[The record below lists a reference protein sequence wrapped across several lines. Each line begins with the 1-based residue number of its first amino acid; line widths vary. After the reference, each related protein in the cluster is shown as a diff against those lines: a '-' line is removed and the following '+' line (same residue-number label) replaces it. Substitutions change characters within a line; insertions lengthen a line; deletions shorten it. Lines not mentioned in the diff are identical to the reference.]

1 MARDSLFGERI
12 IWTGH
17 PEEVV
22 APPILRAAA
31 VLLFVSSAV
40 STLFAVVVALALGAS
55 PASSLLFAAWSATL
69 GLACLELPK
78 WWLSKVRFVVTEQHV
93 IYQRGPFRR
102 TIERRSIS
110 FARIFWSRR
119 RPDSGD
125 LELVRAVP
133 TGALR
138 RRLMLRLPGVVAP
151 GRVWAIVRGDEA
163 ITPRGDGER
172 PLAQRLDQGE
182 RVVWAARRHP
192 TLRDYVPET
201 RRQWLQLALSAF
213 LLAGFARMLWRVI
226 PSFDKV
232 LEAGLPARSLAFA
245 ALVAGVALS
254 ALLVLAMGV
263 YLGYDAVIRP
273 GRLAKDTHYLIT
285 NKRVLIQ
292 RGHEELH
299 LDRNRIVDVID
310 APAGS
315 GLSDVFLVLDGPRA
329 RALAAS
335 GAFGESEPGPG
346 LRPVFESLEDGES
359 VGRILRAECQQ
370 PPPPLSRAA

>member
-31 VLLFVSSAV
+31 ALLFVTSAV
-40 STLFAVVVALALGAS
+40 STLFAVVVALALSVS
-55 PASSLLFAAWSATL
+55 PASSLLFAAWSASL
-69 GLACLELPK
+69 GLACVELPK
-78 WWLSKVRFVVTEQHV
+78 WWLGKVRFVVTEHHV

-102 TIERRSIS
+102 TIERSSIS
-110 FARIFWSRR
+110 FARIFWSRHR
-119 RPDSGD
+119 RDAGD

-138 RRLMLRLPGVVAP
+138 RRLLLRLPGVVAP
-151 GRVWAIVRGDEA
+151 DRVWAIVRGDEA
-163 ITPRGDGER
+163 ISPRGDGAR
-172 PLAQRLDQGE
+172 PLTQRLDQGE
-182 RVVWAARRHP
+182 RVVWAARRRP
-192 TLRDYVPET
+192 TLRAYVPET
-201 RRQWLQLALSAF
+201 RRRWLELAMGAF
-213 LLAGFARMLWRVI
+213 LLAGFARMLWRAV
-226 PSFDKV
+226 PSVESV
-232 LEAGLPARSLAFA
+232 LAAGLPARSLAFA
-245 ALVAGVALS
+245 ALVAAVALS

-263 YLGYDAVIRP
+263 YLFYDAVFRP

-299 LDRNRIVDVID
+299 LDRSRIVDVID
-310 APAGS
+310 APLGS

-335 GAFGESEPGPG
+335 GAFGESERGPG
-346 LRPVFESLEDGES
+346 LRPVFESLDDAES
-359 VGRILRAECQQ
+359 VDRILRAERQ
-370 PPPPLSRAA
+370 PPLSRAA